1 MLQLHNISKSYTTAG
16 FTQKALDD
24 VSIAFRNN
32 EFAAVL
38 GPSGSG
44 KTTMLNIVGGLD
56 QYDSGD
62 LEIDGI
68 STKKYKSS
76 DWDTYRN
83 NRIGFVFQSYN
94 LIPHQTILANV
105 ELALTLSGIS
115 TTERRERAILALE
128 EVGLKDHVRKRPN
141 QLSGGQMQRVAIA
154 RALIND
160 PEILLADEPT
170 GALDTQTSTQVMDLL
185 TEIAKDRLVIMVTHN
200 SELAEEYANRII
212 HLKDGRVIQDSNP
225 FDPKKEKQR
234 EGSEARKASMSFLTA
249 ISLSFSNLMTK
260 KGRTFVTALA
270 GSIGIIGIAA
280 ILALANGINLYIQN
294 VEQETM
300 SIYPLTIS
308 SSGFDLSSM
317 IGSVY
322 IGEFEDDA
330 EVHERPVVESLFSNR
345 RKNDL
350 ANLKQHLDENQEM
363 LAPYVHL
370 VQYTYDITPQIY
382 LSDTT
387 NGVDQ
392 VNPDSILGNYGIGA
406 GSGMASLMSS
416 FGGAGGGMRIFTEM
430 PDNRAMYEYQYEV
443 VAGHWPEKYDELV
456 IVLPSNGAVT
466 DYELY
471 AMGLKERTELKA
483 IVESF
488 MNNIDADIVIGDSG
502 ELSYALLMSVEFKMI
517 IPAHKYQYD
526 TTYDVWVDKS
536 NDKNF
541 MKELVNDGVT
551 LKIVGVVLAKPD
563 VLATTLSF
571 GINYTP
577 DLVRYIME
585 ESSKT
590 EVVQAQINNPT
601 VNIITG
607 KTFLEENED
616 TERSSFDFGNIIS
629 VDEKALQ
636 DAFKI
641 DESKFKI
648 DLSGLSNIQID
659 PSTITPPNINV
670 ADMLAAIATQVNVS
684 QNDLIVI
691 MTEVMSDFLAMEA
704 ANGVTDPAQ
713 IAADFQAYLADPA
726 VQATIMGKLATV
738 TDPTQLQDDINQ
750 ALSNYMQ
757 YIMMSYMNQL
767 MGVLQTQIQV
777 AMEQAMA
784 QLPAQMQSAISLDS
798 GAFARAFKLNMT
810 EDELLG
816 IMTSLMSTEESTY
829 ERNLSIL
836 GYADPENPSQISI
849 YPLDFAS
856 KKVVQDTLD
865 AYNKQMQENGE
876 PDKAVRYT
884 DIVGVMMASVT
895 TIIDL
900 ISYALIAFV
909 SISLIV
915 SSIMIGVITYISV
928 LERKKEIG
936 ILRALGASKKNIRQV
951 FNAETL
957 IVGFVAGALGIG
969 VTFIISLIAN
979 AIIQSEFGIR
989 NISQLPIV
997 AAGVLVL
1004 VSMFLTYIAG
1014 LFPASAAASKDPV
1027 EALRS
1032 E

>member
-105 ELALTLSGIS
+105 ELALTLSGIAVA
-115 TTERRERAILALE
+115 ERRERAVKALE
-128 EVGLKDHVRKRPN
+128 EVGLGEHIRKKPN

-170 GALDTQTSTQVMDLL
+170 GALDTTTSKQVMDLL

-200 SELAEEYANRII
+200 TELAEEYANRII
-212 HLKDGRVIQDSNP
+212 HLKDGKVTQDSKP
-225 FDPKKEKQR
+225 FDPKKEKQKEAK
-234 EGSEARKASMSFLTA
+234 EGRKASMSFLTA

-280 ILALANGINLYIQN
+280 ILALANGINLYIEN

-317 IGSVY
+317 IGSVER
-322 IGEFEDDA
+322 GEFEDDA
-330 EVHERPVVESLFSNR
+330 EVHERAVVESLFSNR

-350 ANLKQHLDENQEM
+350 ANLKEHLDKNQEK

-370 VQYTYDITPQIY
+370 IQYTYDITPQIY

-387 NGVDQ
+387 NGVEQ
-392 VNPDSILGNYGIGA
+392 VSPDAILGSYGIGS

-416 FGGAGGGMRIFTEM
+416 FGGMSGMRIFTEM
-430 PDNRAMYEYQYEV
+430 PDNRAMYEYQYDV
-443 VAGHWPEKYDELV
+443 VAGRWPENYDELV
-456 IVLPSNGAVT
+456 IVLSLDGAIT

-471 AMGLKERTELKA
+471 TMGLKDRNELKA

-488 MNNIDADIVIGDSG
+488 MNNTESEIEIADIG
-502 ELSYALLMSVEFKMI
+502 ELSYELLMSVEFKMI

-526 TTYDVWVDKS
+526 KNYDVWVDKS

-541 MKELVNDGVT
+541 MKELVDNGLT
-551 LKIVGVVLAKPD
+551 LKIVGIVQAKPD
-563 VLATTLSF
+563 VLATSLSN
-571 GINYTP
+571 GINYTS
-577 DLVRYIME
+577 DLVKYIME
-585 ESSKT
+585 QSEKT
-590 EVVQAQINNPT
+590 EVVQAQIKNPT
-601 VNIITG
+601 VNILTG
-607 KTFLEENED
+607 KTFVEENENS
-616 TERSSFDFGNIIS
+616 ERSSFDFGNIIS
-629 VDEKALQ
+629 VDEKALEN
-636 DAFKI
+636 AFQI
-641 DESKFKI
+641 DGSKFKI
-648 DLSGLSNIQID
+648 DLSGLSNIKLD
-659 PSTITPPNINV
+659 PSTITPPNVNV
-670 ADMLAAIATQVNVS
+670 ADMLAAIAAQVNVS
-684 QNDLIVI
+684 QNDLVLI
-691 MTEVMSDFLAMEA
+691 MTEVMGDFLAQEA
-704 ANGVTDPAQ
+704 ANGVTDPNQ
-713 IAADFQAYLADPA
+713 IALDFQAYLADPA
-726 VQATIMGKLATV
+726 VQSNIMAKLSTV

-757 YIMMSYMNQL
+757 YIMMGYMNQL
-767 MGVLQTQIQV
+767 MNVLQSQIQV

-784 QLPAQMQSAISLDS
+784 QLPAQMQSAISFDTS
-798 GAFARAFKLNMT
+798 AFARAFKLNMT
-810 EDELLG
+810 EDELLS
-816 IMTSLMSTEESTY
+816 IMTSVMSTEESTY

-836 GYADPENPSQISI
+836 GYADPNNPSQISI
-849 YPLDFAS
+849 YPLDFDS
-856 KKVVQDTLD
+856 KKVVQNTLD
-865 AYNKQMQENGE
+865 AYNDQMQANGE
-876 PDKAVRYT
+876 PEKVVKYT
-884 DIVGVMMASVT
+884 DIVGVMMSSVT

-957 IVGFVAGALGIG
+957 IVGFVAGVLGIA
-969 VTFIISLIAN
+969 VTFLISIIAN

-989 NISQLPIV
+989 DISQLPIV
-997 AAGVLVL
+997 AAAILVG
-1004 VSMFLTYIAG
+1004 VSMFLTFIAG
-1014 LFPASAAASKDPV
+1014 LFPASAAAKKDPV